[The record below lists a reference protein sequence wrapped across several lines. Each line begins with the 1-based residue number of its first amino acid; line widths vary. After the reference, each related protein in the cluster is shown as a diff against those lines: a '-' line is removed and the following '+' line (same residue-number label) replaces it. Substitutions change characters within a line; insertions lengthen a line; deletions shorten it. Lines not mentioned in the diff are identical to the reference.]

1 MWLIIRN
8 SGGMFH
14 YAALRTLDWTNDIIK
29 TYNPTRSSPR
39 YFPGVIGA
47 DFKQFTSVL
56 KWRGNTFT
64 KKHNTGLLARQ
75 VKNLSPCHAKQY
87 L

>member
-29 TYNPTRSSPR
+29 TCYDPTRSSPR

-47 DFKQFTSVL
+47 DFKQFT
-56 KWRGNTFT
+56 N
-64 KKHNTGLLARQ
+64 
-75 VKNLSPCHAKQY
+75 VKN
-87 L
+87 

>member
-29 TYNPTRSSPR
+29 TCYNPTRSSPR

-47 DFKQFTSVL
+47 DFKQFPSVK
-56 KWRGNTFT
+56 KWTGNTFT
-64 KKHNTGLLARQ
+64 KKRNIGLLTR
-75 VKNLSPCHAKQY
+75 
-87 L
+87 

>member
-29 TYNPTRSSPR
+29 TCYNPTKSSPR

-47 DFKQFTSVL
+47 DVKQFTSV
-56 KWRGNTFT
+56 KDGTGNTIAQ
-64 KKHNTGLLARQ
+64 KNIIQDDLLVRSRTYPL
-75 VKNLSPCHAKQY
+75 VV
-87 L
+87 